1 MAVPFYSVRIPKCI
15 FCDHSAAAP
24 TELGWEIR
32 AVLNSDVF
40 SEKRHK
46 GSVTVTRSKI
56 SLRESERRLARSEP
70 LRMIN
75 LLNY

>member
-1 MAVPFYSVRIPKCI
+1 MAALFYSVRILKCI
-15 FCDHSAAAP
+15 FCDHRAAAP

-32 AVLNSDVF
+32 AELNSDVF

-56 SLRESERRLARSEP
+56 SFSENQKEDWLS
-70 LRMIN
+70 
-75 LLNY
+75 LNS